1 MIAKQDLIAKATA
14 AFGAGEHG
22 DFRGFD
28 AIWEELRAAS
38 DTALRGWRLALQAI
52 RWSFDPGF
60 CPPPV
65 AGEARQLAR
74 ESPESAATVARVC
87 SVMERAC
94 IPALDGTQLA
104 IWTEVHAGL
113 PPAGPPPGGP
123 AVAAAPGTLN
133 GVGAR
138 PPVELGEGIDVSLR
152 SARLWLRLLA
162 GEAAG
167 ADSEAKQIFEE
178 AARLRAPAQVIET
191 TVLRSLSA
199 LSAGET
205 EAAVDLARRASRM
218 AQAESLPQLEY
229 LANLTLARVRR
240 YSGRPHLALHI
251 LVALSRVAPP
261 VWSGWIAW
269 EVILAG
275 GRPQFAR
282 DPQFAREAIDGGGS
296 ASPAAESGES
306 QPVAAPIASVPRMR
320 PAGGLVEGAARELAL
335 PETPASAA
343 ARALFGFLQV
353 VRDGHRE
360 EFAEQAVALRKA
372 SACWWDL
379 AQESE
384 TLLAAVDFA
393 QDDAP
398 VRLAPWRRGETTAIP
413 CGLHGIGIPQGADL
427 ETETATAFVLAGP
440 QKSGRRILRPGL
452 TLAPEARMLTRES
465 AKNAAAGVRTET
477 GIAALALAGPNG
489 LSREDFFRTVYGFP
503 FVPHRHQAVLDVLCH
518 RMRNLLGDA
527 GELRRDGAD
536 AGGGGASGPSLVL
549 ILGKPIVVPDM
560 RCALPTSDRV
570 LRALATLGTTSASTA
585 AESLRMPLRT
595 VQAVLQQLV
604 AEGACTVERDGRRVS
619 YRIEDTTFTEV
630 TSAS

>member
-1 MIAKQDLIAKATA
+1 VIAKLDLIAKATA

-28 AIWEELRAAS
+28 AIWEELRAAG
-38 DTALRGWRLALQAI
+38 DTTLRGWRLALQAI

-60 CPPPV
+60 CPPPSP
-65 AGEARQLAR
+65 GEARQLAK
-74 ESPESAATVARVC
+74 ESPEIAATVARVC

-94 IPALDGTQLA
+94 IPALDATQLA

-113 PPAGPPPGGP
+113 PLAGPQPGGP
-123 AVAAAPGTLN
+123 GTAPLPGNLN

-138 PPVELGEGIDVSLR
+138 PPVDLGEGVDVSLR

-167 ADSEAKQIFEE
+167 ADSEAKQIFED

-282 DPQFAREAIDGGGS
+282 DPIEGGGS
-296 ASPAAESGES
+296 VSLAAQSGAAQS
-306 QPVAAPIASVPRMR
+306 VATPIASVPRMR
-320 PAGGLVEGAARELAL
+320 PAGGGSVEGGARELAL
-335 PETPASAA
+335 PETPAAAA
-343 ARALFGFLQV
+343 ARALLGFLQV

-360 EFAEQAVALRKA
+360 EFAEQAAALRKA

-384 TLLAAVDFA
+384 TLLAAVDVA

-398 VRLAPWRRGETTAIP
+398 ARLAPWRRGETTAIP

>member
-1 MIAKQDLIAKATA
+1 VIAKLDLTAKAAT
-14 AFGAGEHG
+14 AFGSGEHG
-22 DFRGFD
+22 DFRGFEP
-28 AIWEELRAAS
+28 IWEDLRATA
-38 DTALRGWRLALQAI
+38 DTTLRAWRLALQAI

-60 CPPPV
+60 CAPPSPS
-65 AGEARQLAR
+65 EARNIIKESSDTGAVLAR
-74 ESPESAATVARVC
+74 AC
-87 SVMERAC
+87 SVMERAY
-94 IPALDGTQLA
+94 IAALDAPQLA
-104 IWTEVHAGL
+104 IWAEVHAGL
-113 PPAGPPPGGP
+113 PAGAGVTGAASGGGP
-123 AVAAAPGTLN
+123 VAPRSVGGDAAA
-133 GVGAR
+133 GA
-138 PPVELGEGIDVSLR
+138 GAGADVSLR

-178 AARLRAPAQVIET
+178 AARVRAPAQVIET

-199 LSAGET
+199 LSGGEID
-205 EAAVDLARRASRM
+205 AAVDLARRASRM

-261 VWSGWIAW
+261 IWSGWIAW

-275 GRPQFAR
+275 GKPV
-282 DPQFAREAIDGGGS
+282 FAREPAGPDRD
-296 ASPAAESGES
+296 PAAAADATRGRSERGELEAPSAQSG
-306 QPVAAPIASVPRMR
+306 QP
-320 PAGGLVEGAARELAL
+320 ARELPVL
-335 PETPASAA
+335 ETPAVAA
-343 ARALFGFLQV
+343 ARALQSFLQA
-353 VRDGHRE
+353 VREGKRDR
-360 EFAEQAVALRKA
+360 FAACAAALRKT

-384 TLLAAVDFA
+384 TLLAAVDA
-393 QDDAP
+393 GQDISP
-398 VRLAPWRRGETTAIP
+398 PRLEPWRRGETTTIP

-440 QKSGRRILRPGL
+440 QRNGRRVLRPGL
-452 TLAPEARMLTRES
+452 TLSPEARMLTRES

-477 GIAALALAGPNG
+477 GIAALALAGPGG

-536 AGGGGASGPSLVL
+536 ALGNGSTGPSLVL
-549 ILGKPIVVPDM
+549 VLGKAIVVPDM

-570 LRALATLGTTSASTA
+570 LRALATLGTTSASVA

-630 TSAS
+630 TSV